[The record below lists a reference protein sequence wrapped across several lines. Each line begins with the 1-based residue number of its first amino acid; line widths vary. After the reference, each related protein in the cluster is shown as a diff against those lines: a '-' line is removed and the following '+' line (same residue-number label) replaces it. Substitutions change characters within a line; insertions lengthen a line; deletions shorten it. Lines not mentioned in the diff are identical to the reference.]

1 MNKTFR
7 LLMLLFLAFS
17 FFQCQKDLSYVGEPD
32 PIPVIPEAIKPEPIT
47 ATLQGNIL
55 DENNQPAA
63 GVSITVGTKTTNTN
77 ATGYFRIVSASLD
90 KKSALV
96 VAEKVGYFKG
106 LRVFAATSGTNQV
119 TIKLVKKTL
128 AGTVGAA
135 SGGAVTLAN
144 GAKVSLPAN
153 GVVVAASG
161 SAYTGDVRVYAAYI
175 NPLASD
181 ISQTVPGSFA
191 ANDKTGK
198 RVSLSSYGMMAV
210 ELASNTGEK
219 LQIKTGSAATLTTPI
234 PPTVLASAPATISLW
249 SVDETAGLWKE
260 EGTATKI
267 GNNYVGDVSHFS
279 FWNCDQP
286 INAVYLSMTIHTP
299 DSLPLVY
306 AIVKITRSGTG
317 FQTSAYGYTDS
328 LGQVSGLVPAN
339 ESLLVEILD
348 PCYNVAYT
356 QTLAALTQN
365 TYLGIITVAASSY
378 LNTFKGKLLNCS
390 GLPVINGYALISIN
404 NLVRYAAVDSVG
416 NFDIKFITCASS
428 ATTAQV
434 IAVDNATQQQSA
446 VSTVMLTSP
455 LTNVGSITACGTS
468 SAQYINY
475 TLDGTAYSLTSTA
488 NDSMTAYTAGQGG
501 INTTY
506 IMGNS
511 NSSSNYINF
520 SSPAGATG
528 PFPIQ
533 QFSVQN
539 FNNVT
544 LIQPFNVT
552 FTQFAT
558 TVGSFYEGSF
568 SGSFTDS
575 TITHTISTTFR
586 VRRSF

>member
-533 QFSVQN
+533 QFNVQN

>member
-1 MNKTFR
+1 
-7 LLMLLFLAFS
+7 MLLFLAFS

-106 LRVFAATSGTNQV
+106 LRVFAATSGTNQM

-348 PCYNVAYT
+348 PCYNVAFT

-558 TVGSFYEGSF
+558 TVGSFYEGSY

>member
-1 MNKTFR
+1 
-7 LLMLLFLAFS
+7 MLLFVAFS

-32 PIPVIPEAIKPEPIT
+32 PISVIPEVIKPEPIT

-63 GVSITVGTKTTNTN
+63 GVSITVGTKTTTTN

-96 VAEKVGYFKG
+96 VAEKAGYFKG

-119 TIKLVKKTL
+119 TKKLVKKTL

-135 SGGAVTLAN
+135 TGGAVTLAN
-144 GAKVSLPAN
+144 GAKVSLPAS

-161 SAYTGDVRVYAAYI
+161 SAYTGDVSVYATYI
-175 NPLASD
+175 DPSASD

-210 ELASNTGEK
+210 ELTSNTGEK

-234 PPTVLASAPATISLW
+234 PSVTLASAPASISMW
-249 SVDETAGLWKE
+249 SVDETTGLWKE
-260 EGTATKI
+260 EGTATKQ

-328 LGQVSGLVPAN
+328 LGHVSGLVPAN

-365 TYLGIITVAASSY
+365 TDLGIITVAASSY

-390 GLPVINGYALISIN
+390 GLPVTNGYALISIN

-446 VSTVMLTSP
+446 VSTVTLTTP
-455 LTNVGSITACGTS
+455 LTNVGSITACGSS

-552 FTQFAT
+552 FTQFAS

-575 TITHTISTTFR
+575 TITHTISTSFR

>member
-511 NSSSNYINF
+511 NSGSNYINF

-575 TITHTISTTFR
+575 TITHTISTSFR